1 MPDRHVV
8 AVKVAGPWAC
18 FTRPEMKVERV
29 SYPVMTPSAAR
40 GILEAILWKPQFRWV
55 VRRILVLSPIRFQA
69 VRRNEVQ
76 DKIPVGT
83 VIKKWMKNPSTFEP
97 YYADAAGREEGSNR
111 TQRNTVAL
119 RDVAYVIEASVHLPR
134 PSETD
139 PPVKFREM
147 FERRVE
153 KGQCFHRPYLGC
165 REFAADFKPAPKD
178 AAPIGDTIKIGR
190 MLYDIVYGPSSNRPE
205 FFEARLDHGVLVC
218 DPEIVFPDEAKRK
231 EVIECS
237 FRR

>member
-8 AVKVAGPWAC
+8 AVKVSGPWAC

-40 GILEAILWKPQFRWV
+40 GVLEAILWKPQFRWV
-55 VRRILVLSPIRFQA
+55 VRRIIVLSPIRFQA
-69 VRRNEVQ
+69 VRRNEIQ
-76 DKIPVGT
+76 DKIPVGA
-83 VIKKWMKNPSTFEP
+83 VKKWMKDPAAFEP

-119 RDVAYVIEASVHLPR
+119 RDVAYVIEASVHLPK

-147 FERRVE
+147 FERRLE

-165 REFAADFKPAPKD
+165 REFAADFEPAP
-178 AAPIGDTIKIGR
+178 AEPRPIDETVEIGR
-190 MLYDIVYGPSSNRPE
+190 MLYDIVYDPAGRRPA
-205 FFEARLDHGVLVC
+205 FFEARLDRGVLVC
-218 DPEIVFPDEAKRK
+218 DPDLVLPDAERK